1 MAARSGTSRIFVW
14 ILLGLLILGLA
25 GFGATNL
32 TGNVRTVGEV
42 GDEPIEAEDYARA
55 LQNELRRLTQE
66 RGSAVTFRE
75 AREAGLDQ
83 QILGRLIV
91 EAALDDEADRLGI
104 SVGDGVLAE
113 QIAQIGA
120 FQGSEG
126 SFDREAYRFALQ
138 NAGLTEAAFE
148 DDLRDETARRLLQD
162 AVLAA
167 TPAPQGYVDALVQ
180 FLGERRDV
188 TWARLDE
195 QALEEPVP
203 APTEAELRT
212 FYEENAQRFM
222 RPETKRITYAWLTP
236 EMIVDEVEVDEAA
249 LRELYESREDQYRQP
264 ERRLVERLAY
274 ADEAAARDALQA
286 IEAGETSFEEEVEA
300 RGLALSDIDLGDV
313 TRRQLGD
320 AAEDVFA
327 AESGEVVGPLPSS
340 LGPALY
346 RINGALAAQE
356 TSFEEAL
363 PELREELATDRA
375 RRVIANQA
383 ESFDDLLAGGATL
396 EDLAQET
403 DLELGQIDWRPGLSD
418 GIAAYPA
425 FRETAEEVV
434 EGDFP
439 EIEALEDGGLF
450 ALRLDEVV
458 APAPAPFDEVA
469 GEATLLWEQ
478 EQIRSGLREQA
489 EEIAGALRE
498 GRDFAGLGVDG
509 ATRAE
514 GLLRGETRQG
524 LPRGLA
530 ETVFDMEAGGVRLVP
545 DGASLLLLRLDG
557 IRPPDP
563 QSDDIAAL
571 REQLSAQAGQALA
584 EDLFE
589 LYARDVQMRA
599 GITLDQSALNAVHA
613 SFQ

>member
-120 FQGSEG
+120 FQGSDG

-138 NAGLTEAAFE
+138 NAGLSEAAFE
-148 DDLRDETARRLLQD
+148 EDLRDETARRILRD

-167 TPAPQGYVDALVQ
+167 TPAPQGYVDALAD
-180 FLGERRDV
+180 FLGERRSF
-188 TWARLDE
+188 TFARLGAD
-195 QALEEPVP
+195 ALDDPVP
-203 APTEAELRT
+203 APTESELRA
-212 FYEENAQRFM
+212 FYEENTNRFM
-222 RPETKRITYAWLTP
+222 RPEVRRVTYAWLTP
-236 EMIVDEVEVDEAA
+236 EMILDEVEVDETA
-249 LRELYESREDQYRQP
+249 LRELYESREAQYRQP

-274 ADEAAARDALQA
+274 PDEAAARDALRA
-286 IEAGETSFEEEVEA
+286 IEEGESSFEDEVAA
-300 RGLALSDIDLGDV
+300 RGLTLPDTDLGDV
-313 TRRQLGD
+313 TRRELGE
-320 AAEDVFA
+320 AAEEVFA
-327 AESGEVVGPLPSS
+327 ADTGEVVGPLPSS

-346 RINGALAAQE
+346 RVNGALAAQE
-356 TSFEEAL
+356 TSFEEAR

-396 EDLAQET
+396 EELAQET
-403 DLELGQIDWRPGLSD
+403 DLRLGEIDWRPGLSE

-425 FRETAEEVV
+425 FRETVQAATTD
-434 EGDFP
+434 DFP
-439 EIEALEDGGLF
+439 EIIGLEDGGLF
-450 ALRLDEVV
+450 ALRLEEIVE
-458 APAPAPFDEVA
+458 PAPAPLEDVE
-469 GEATLLWEQ
+469 GEAILLWEQ
-478 EQIRSGLREQA
+478 QQTRERLSVKA
-489 EEIAGALRE
+489 EDLAAALRE
-498 GRDFAGLGVDG
+498 GEDFSALELNG
-509 ATRAE
+509 ATEVEA
-514 GLLRGETRQG
+514 LARGEEREG
-524 LPRGLA
+524 VPRALGD
-530 ETVFDMEAGGVRLVP
+530 TVFAMADGDVEIVPEGAGVLLVRL
-545 DGASLLLLRLDG
+545 DAIL
-557 IRPPDP
+557 PPDP
-563 QSDDIAAL
+563 QAQDVAAL
-571 REQLSAQAGQALA
+571 RAELSAQVEGALA
-584 EDLFE
+584 EDVFE
-589 LYARDVQMRA
+589 LYARELQTRA
-599 GITLDQSALNAVHA
+599 GITLNQSALNAVHA
-613 SFQ
+613 NFQ